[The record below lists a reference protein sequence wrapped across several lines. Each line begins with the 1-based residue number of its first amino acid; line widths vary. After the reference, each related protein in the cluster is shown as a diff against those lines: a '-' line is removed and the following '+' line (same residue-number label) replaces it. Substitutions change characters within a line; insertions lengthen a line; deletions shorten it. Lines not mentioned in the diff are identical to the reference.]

1 MGMEGAN
8 GATTHGEAMQG
19 ACELKNQANTSIT
32 RGGGCAVS
40 CAPKMGQ
47 GLPAG
52 WRKQVT
58 GVLRWAARMQMGQMR
73 RPERITS
80 GTAQDKENARQ
91 MSYFGGVVKKTR
103 VTNMEGGLE
112 SFVKI

>member
-1 MGMEGAN
+1 MCGELRTEDGSRLACRMEKTSHRCVTMGG
-8 GATTHGEAMQG
+8 
-19 ACELKNQANTSIT
+19 
-32 RGGGCAVS
+32 
-40 CAPKMGQ
+40 
-47 GLPAG
+47 
-52 WRKQVT
+52 
-58 GVLRWAARMQMGQMR
+58 RMQMGQMR